1 MAEPSENQAVNQGQ
15 GRVVVVGAGPV
26 GLVLAMDLAARG
38 IATVVLEQ
46 RGVEDPA
53 HPKCNTTS
61 ARTMEILRRLGCAEA
76 YRESGLPTD
85 FPNDVVYATQAAAGH
100 VLARLALPS
109 SGDRWAGDRFA
120 FDGGWPSAERP
131 HRASQMYLEQVLR
144 RHAASFELID
154 LRFEHAVEGVSQ
166 DADGV
171 RLEVRDLVS
180 GEASTW
186 TAPYVVGCD
195 GGRSTVRR
203 ALDVKMV
210 GAAAAQANIWAIFMR
225 CPELLARCPQ
235 PPAWMTWVNGPKAR
249 GMLCAIDGR
258 ETWLAHCTLPPGVEH
273 DDFDWRRGVQD
284 LLGFEAEFELLAAE
298 KWRLTR
304 AVAERYRVGRV
315 FLAGDAAHAWPPF
328 AGFGMN
334 SGIEDAIGLGW
345 MLAAVVKGWAGEG
358 LLDAYEAERKAV
370 GELVSH
376 AAESMVLAQRAITND
391 PLHRGNLE
399 LDGPD
404 GEISR
409 AYVGRKLLEVD
420 SQQFNP
426 VGLNFGVPYEGS
438 PAIAYDRGAP
448 PPAFAVGRYEPST
461 APGCRAPYFVLA
473 NGRGLHDLLGD
484 GFALLRSDPD
494 IDVGPLMDAAS
505 ARGAP
510 LRLLDIGHEPK
521 AAELYDTPLVLVRP
535 DQRIA
540 WRGARA
546 PTAPERLLETLIGAP
561 PPHAVAP
568 NTAEEDQCL

>member
-1 MAEPSENQAVNQGQ
+1 MADPSEDQAISQAQAEVI
-15 GRVVVVGAGPV
+15 VVGAGPV
-26 GLVLAMDLAARG
+26 GLVLAMDLASRG
-38 IATVVLEQ
+38 VSTIVLEQ
-46 RGVEDPA
+46 RSSDAPA

-61 ARTMEILRRLGCAEA
+61 ARTMEILRRLGCADD
-76 YRESGLPTD
+76 YRRCGLPAD
-85 FPNDVVYATQAAAGH
+85 YPNDVIYATQAAAGH
-100 VLARLALPS
+100 VLGRLALPS

-131 HRASQMYLEQVLR
+131 HRASQMYLERVLR
-144 RHAASFELID
+144 EHASTFDLID
-154 LRFEHAVEGVSQ
+154 LRYDQAVEAVSQ
-166 DADGV
+166 DAEGV
-171 RLEVRDLVS
+171 RLKVRDMTS
-180 GEASTW
+180 GETSNW

-203 ALDVKMV
+203 ALNVRMV

-225 CPELLARCPQ
+225 CPELLAKCPQ
-235 PPAWMTWVNGPKAR
+235 PPAWMTWVNGAKAR

-273 DDFDWRRGVQD
+273 DDFDWRQGVRD
-284 LLGFEAEFELLAAE
+284 LLGYEAQFELLAAE

-334 SGIEDAIGLGW
+334 SGIEDAVGLGW
-345 MLAAVVKGWAGEG
+345 MLAGVVRGWAGEG
-358 LLDAYEAERKAV
+358 LLDAYEAERKVV
-370 GELVSH
+370 GELVSR

-399 LDGPD
+399 LDGPEGD
-404 GEISR
+404 ASR
-409 AYVGRKLLEVD
+409 AHVGRRLVEID

-438 PAIAYDRGAP
+438 PAIAYDNGP
-448 PPAFAVGRYEPST
+448 PPAPFTVGRYEAST
-461 APGCRAPYFVLA
+461 APGSRAPYFVLA
-473 NGRGLHDLLGD
+473 DGRSLYDVIGE

-494 IDVGPLMDAAS
+494 VDVGPLMQAA
-505 ARGAP
+505 ARRGAP
-510 LRLLDIGHEPK
+510 LALLDIGHEPK
-521 AAELYDTPLVLVRP
+521 AQELYDTPLVLVRP

-540 WRGARA
+540 WRGARPPGEPDQLFANVLGPA
-546 PTAPERLLETLIGAP
+546 PTRAANLNI
-561 PPHAVAP
+561 
-568 NTAEEDQCL
+568 AENDQ